1 MSMVV
6 MVRGKLML
14 SVIVDAPHCI
24 LMSCGGG
31 KSSFATFRKN
41 TFWEFETSCV
51 GFLVGEAGKKCKEMS
66 QSLEINILLVI
77 DEIIFTF
84 L

>member
-1 MSMVV
+1 M
-6 MVRGKLML
+6 
-14 SVIVDAPHCI
+14 
-24 LMSCGGG
+24 
-31 KSSFATFRKN
+31 
-41 TFWEFETSCV
+41 

-66 QSLEINILLVI
+66 QSLEIDILLVI